1 LEFVIFT
8 AYFGGLIF
16 HLTNSALFKEKS
28 DHQFF
33 LAMYPNL
40 YYAFKDLFGI
50 ELPVFKLLQTF
61 GFFVAIA
68 FLAGAYVLTNELK
81 RREKA
86 GWLKGVPEKT
96 IIGKPVSITEVIVH
110 AFLGFL
116 IGYKILGLFTD
127 WADASQDLQS
137 YILSSR
143 GNLLGGLL
151 LGGIFGY
158 SKYRAGKKQEKATP
172 KEEIIIVMPHQR
184 VPDFTV
190 MAAIAGLLGA
200 KVFHNLENWNDFVQ
214 DPIGSLLSFS
224 GLTFYGGLIVAA
236 AVIIRYARRK
246 GINVLHLIDSAAP
259 ALMLAYGIGR
269 MGCHFSGDGDWG
281 IYNSSYV
288 TDAAGKIVPADPAKF
303 QEIVKAGEQFFTRQY
318 ASLEH
323 IPHAPFP
330 KPAGLSFL
338 PDWFFAYGYP
348 HNVINEGVQMA
359 GCTGK
364 YCSVLPVS
372 VYPTALYEIIAC
384 LILFGVLYGLRK
396 KVTVPGV
403 IFGIYLI
410 MNGLERFFVEKIRV
424 NTKYDIFGI
433 HPTQA
438 EIISSLMVIG
448 GAVLIWYSR
457 KINKAAKPA
466 V

>member
-1 LEFVIFT
+1 
-8 AYFGGLIF
+8 
-16 HLTNSALFKEKS
+16 
-28 DHQFF
+28 
-33 LAMYPNL
+33 MYPNL

-50 ELPVFKLLQTF
+50 EIPVFKLLQTF

-81 RREKA
+81 RREKL
-86 GWLKGVPEKT
+86 GWLKGVPET
-96 IIGKPVSITEVIVH
+96 IITGKPVTAGEVLFHGV
-110 AFLGFL
+110 LGFIL
-116 IGYKILGLFTD
+116 GFKILGLALD
-127 WADASQDLQS
+127 WAEASQDLQS
-137 YILSSR
+137 YMLSAKGSV
-143 GNLLGGLL
+143 LGGLL
-151 LGGIFGY
+151 LGGILAY
-158 SKYRAGKKQEKATP
+158 SKFRTGKKQEKATP
-172 KEEIIIVMPHQR
+172 KEETVIVMPHQR
-184 VPDFTV
+184 VPDIIV
-190 MAAIAGLLGA
+190 MAAVAGLLGA
-200 KVFHNLENWNDFVQ
+200 KIFHNLENWNDFSQ

-236 AVIIRYARRK
+236 VVIIRYAVRK
-246 GINVLHLIDSAAP
+246 GINVWQLIDSSAP
-259 ALMLAYGIGR
+259 ALMLAYAIGR

-288 TDAAGKIVPADPAKF
+288 TDAAGKVVPADPTRF
-303 QEIVKAGEQFFTRQY
+303 QQMVQASQQFFSRQY
-318 ASLEH
+318 ASIEH

-364 YCSVLPVS
+364 YCSVLPVA

-384 LILFGVLYGLRK
+384 LILFGILYAVRK
-396 KVTVPGV
+396 RVTVPGV
-403 IFGIYLI
+403 VFGIYLI
-410 MNGLERFFVEKIRV
+410 FNGLERFFVEKIRV
-424 NTKYDIFGI
+424 NTKYDIFGF

-448 GAVLIWYSR
+448 GAGLIWYCR